1 MPGLMTIFWK
11 ELSDHFNGW
20 RAVMLSLLI
29 YGAGLSSLW
38 IANQHIREEVTE
50 TTSFVFLRLFAVSEG
65 GLGSFLFFMS
75 ILLPVVGIIL
85 GFDAINS
92 EKNSGNLSRLLSQP
106 IYRDSVING
115 KFLAGV
121 ITLSILMISIVTI
134 VAGMGLRMIGV
145 APGPEEIL
153 RLIVFLFFSIVYG
166 AFWLALGV
174 LFSLL
179 FNQVTTSALTT
190 LALWLFAVVFFL
202 FGIAGFIANAIVP
215 IDQNSPPELIAKNL
229 GISATLNRIS
239 PVFLYEEASLL
250 LILPKTLTGFGI
262 NPGELIFPLPLE
274 QSLLL
279 MWPHL
284 TSLIALSALC
294 FAVSYVKFMREEI
307 RST

>member
-1 MPGLMTIFWK
+1 MQGLMTIFWK
-11 ELSDHFNGW
+11 ELADHFNGW

-38 IANQHIREEVTE
+38 IANQNIREEVTE
-50 TTSFVFLRLFAVSEG
+50 TTSFVFLRLFAVSQG

-75 ILLPVVGIIL
+75 ILLPMVGIIL
-85 GFDAINS
+85 GFDAMNS
-92 EKNSGNLSRLLSQP
+92 EKSSGNLSRLLSQP
-106 IYRDSVING
+106 IYRDSVINA

-121 ITLSILMISIVTI
+121 FTLSILMTSIVTI

-145 APGPEEIL
+145 PPGPEEIL
-153 RLIVFLFFSIVYG
+153 RLIFFLFFSVIYG
-166 AFWLALGV
+166 AFWLALAI

-179 FNQVTTSALTT
+179 FRQVTTSALTT
-190 LALWLFAVVFFL
+190 LALWLFAVIFFL

-215 IDQNSPPELIAKNL
+215 IDQNSPIDLIAKNL
-229 GISATLNRIS
+229 GVTATLNRIS
-239 PVFLYEEASLL
+239 PVFLYEEASIS
-250 LILPKTLTGFGI
+250 LILPKTLTGFGLS
-262 NPGELIFPLPLE
+262 GELMFPLPFE

-279 MWPHL
+279 IWRHL

-294 FAVSYVKFMREEI
+294 FAISYIKFMREEI